1 MAFEEERERM
11 VIEQLRARGVTD
23 ARLLEAFRTVP
34 RHLFVP
40 EELQEQAYTD
50 HPLPIGAG
58 QTISQPYM
66 VALMTEWLHLQG
78 HERALE
84 IGAGS
89 GYQTAILAALALEV
103 FTVERIPDLARTV
116 SERLTRLGYLN
127 VHVTTG
133 NGSLGW
139 PEHAPYDAILVTAA
153 APEVPQPLVAQLA
166 EGGRMVLPIGPPDGQ
181 MLIRVEKRQGKLH
194 RRDVAHCVFVP
205 LIGEHG
211 WPPGAFRAD

>member
-1 MAFEEERERM
+1 MAFEEARERM
-11 VIEQLRARGVTD
+11 VIEQLKGRGL
-23 ARLLEAFRTVP
+23 AEERLLDAFRRVP

-40 EELQEQAYTD
+40 EELQSQAYTD

-66 VALMTEWLHLQG
+66 VALMTQCLQLQG
-78 HERALE
+78 HERVLE

-89 GYQTAILAALALEV
+89 GYQTAILATLALEI

-116 SERLTRLGYLN
+116 SERMTRLGYLN

-153 APEVPQPLVAQLA
+153 APEIPQSLADQLA
-166 EGGRMVLPIGPPDGQ
+166 EGGRMVLPIGPKEAQ
-181 MLIRVEKRQGKLH
+181 VLVQVEKRRGALH
-194 RRDVAHCVFVP
+194 RRDVTSCVFVP

-211 WPPGAFRAD
+211 WPPGSRAG